1 MILSMTGYGKGSSQV
16 NGKQIKIE
24 IKSLNGKSS
33 DIRMRIPNNIKEKE
47 LLLRKQIL
55 NSAIRGKFDVTLKIG
70 NETGADEYSL
80 NTTLVKK
87 YAKELKELRE
97 ELGLDDSDIL
107 QSIMRIP
114 NVVSPEEG
122 DLEENEWVAIQ
133 QATESALEM
142 LKNFRSEE
150 GMVLKTDLGSRVTN
164 IKSYLTGIEPLEK
177 SRIDNVRERMHK
189 NLNQWINE
197 ESIDKNRFEQEVI
210 FYLEKLDITE
220 EKVRLSQHCDYF
232 LDTLNSEKI
241 EKGKK
246 LAFISQEMGREINT
260 LGAKAQQ
267 SDIQQYVVMMKDE
280 LEKIKEQ
287 LANII

>member
-1 MILSMTGYGKGSSQV
+1 MILSMTGYGKGSSQI

-47 LLLRKQIL
+47 LILRKQIL
-55 NSAIRGKFDVTLKIG
+55 DSAIRGKFDVTLKIG
-70 NETGADEYSL
+70 SDSGADEYSL

-87 YAKELKELRE
+87 YALELKSLQS
-97 ELGLDDSDIL
+97 ELGLDQSDLL
-107 QSIMRIP
+107 QAIMRIP

-122 DLEENEWVAIQ
+122 ELEENEWQAIRE
-133 QATESALEM
+133 ATDQALEM

-150 GMVLKTDLGSRVTN
+150 GNVLKEDLGSRAKK
-164 IKSYLTGIEPLEK
+164 IKEYLESIEPLEK
-177 SRIDNVRERMHK
+177 SRIDSVKERMHK
-189 NLNQWINE
+189 NLSQWIKE
-197 ESIDKNRFEQEVI
+197 EAIDQNRFEQEVI

-232 LDTLNSEKI
+232 LDTLNSAKI

-267 SDIQQYVVMMKDE
+267 SDIQQFVVMMKDE

>member
-1 MILSMTGYGKGSSQV
+1 MTGYGKGSSQI

-47 LLLRKQIL
+47 LILRKQIL
-55 NSAIRGKFDVTLKIG
+55 DSAIRGKFDVTLKIG
-70 NETGADEYSL
+70 SDSGADEYSL

-87 YAKELKELRE
+87 YALELKSLQS
-97 ELGLDDSDIL
+97 ELGLDQSDLL
-107 QSIMRIP
+107 QAIMRIP

-122 DLEENEWVAIQ
+122 ELEENEWQAIRE
-133 QATESALEM
+133 ATDQALEM

-150 GMVLKTDLGSRVTN
+150 GNVLKEDLGSRAKK
-164 IKSYLTGIEPLEK
+164 IKEYLESIEPLEK
-177 SRIDNVRERMHK
+177 SRIDSVKERMHK
-189 NLNQWINE
+189 NLSQWIKE
-197 ESIDKNRFEQEVI
+197 EAIDQNRFEQEVI

-232 LDTLNSEKI
+232 LDTLNSAKI

-267 SDIQQYVVMMKDE
+267 SDIQQFVVMMKDE

>member
-47 LLLRKQIL
+47 LMLRKQIL
-55 NSAIRGKFDVTLKIG
+55 NSAIRGKIDVTLKIG
-70 NETGADEYSL
+70 TESGADEYSL

-87 YAKELKELRE
+87 YAKELKGLRE

-122 DLEENEWVAIQ
+122 ELEENEWVAIQ
-133 QATESALEM
+133 EATDSALEM

-150 GMVLKTDLGSRVTN
+150 GKVLKTDLGSRVNN
-164 IKSYLTGIEPLEK
+164 IKEYLSAIEPLEK
-177 SRIDNVRERMHK
+177 SRIDSVRERMQK
-189 NLNQWINE
+189 NLNQWIKE

-287 LANII
+287 LANIV